1 MSDTPP
7 PPPARTALS
16 LGRIVLGGL
25 LLLIGVGWLLDSL
38 EVDVPWEAAL
48 PVLLMVVGVVLV
60 VTASSERAGHGGL
73 VALGVVLTVLL
84 LVGTTV
90 SFPFA
95 GGVGERR
102 ERPTSVRDLS
112 DRYRLAIGS
121 MTVDLRDLSASGDLT
136 VEARVG
142 IGELLVLL
150 PPEAGFSARARSG
163 VGEIR
168 IDDVGE
174 QDERSGVDLERTYES
189 PDLAG
194 AALRF
199 DLEVS
204 VGIGRVEIRR

>member
-7 PPPARTALS
+7 PPPARTGPS

-25 LLLIGVGWLLDSL
+25 LFLIGIGWLLDSL

-48 PVLLMVVGVVLV
+48 PVLLIVVGVVLV
-60 VTASSERAGHGGL
+60 ATASSQRAGHGGL
-73 VALGVVLTVLL
+73 IALGVVLTVLL

-102 ERPTSVRDLS
+102 ERPTSVQDLS
-112 DRYRLAIGS
+112 DRYRLGIGS
-121 MTVDLRDLSASGDLT
+121 MTVDLRDLSASGDLA

-142 IGELLVLL
+142 IGELVVLL
-150 PPEAGFSARARSG
+150 PPEAGFRARARSG

-168 IDDVGE
+168 IGDGG
-174 QDERSGVDLERTYES
+174 QQHERSGVDVERTYES
-189 PDLAG
+189 ADLAR
-194 AALRF
+194 ATLRF

-204 VGIGRVEIRR
+204 IGIGRVEIRR